1 MLFDAV
7 AHTLEA
13 NQPYVE
19 IKITYRVVSN
29 TVDCTF
35 CLPSCVTQKLRVT
48 SRHEEGCVL
57 KKMGSIPVKITRHIA
72 SRREVCFEGLDVKI
86 TRHIRRLNLLHMR
99 N

>member
-35 CLPSCVTQKLRVT
+35 LPSELRDA
-48 SRHEEGCVL
+48 
-57 KKMGSIPVKITRHIA
+57 KITHHMA
-72 SRREVCFEGLDVKI
+72 SQREVCFEKNGKHSSKNYASHRVTK
-86 TRHIRRLNLLHMR
+86 RGVF
-99 N
+99 